1 MIDKIMASP
10 NRALITLL
18 SALMLA
24 IIHQYLFYGKDIGV
38 SYPIFVILFY
48 GFMFLFARDRM
59 RPLTMIDAFMAGVVL
74 MLALTFLLYDNEP
87 LRIFNFL
94 IVPGLIILHMTYLV
108 GRKQRQWWDIGLI
121 GTAMDHLLPQSIR
134 HWGTVA
140 SIVVKTG
147 GRGLGK
153 TQKTAAFKVFIGLI
167 ASVPILIV
175 VVALLI
181 SADGIFNE
189 YLSGFPQWL
198 NQMTLTPGFPRV
210 IWILIASVLLFS
222 YVWGFVQPMQYEAD
236 KRENAHWKN
245 GKAITVTSEIEK
257 REDVSVNSIQESP
270 SLNSIIEDQPA
281 NKPAPEAISTQAHRE
296 PLRLDP
302 IIVGTMLLVINCV
315 YVLFVLVQ
323 FSYLFGAGEGHLPSE
338 LSYAEYARS
347 GFVELI
353 LVTGINFFILIIAL
367 QFTRSSGKIGSV
379 VHQVLLFVLVG
390 CSAIMLYSAFIR
402 LNLYEQAYGYTY
414 IRFLVHAFMIFLALL
429 LLIAALRI
437 RYTSI
442 PLIRW
447 YIVLSL
453 AAYVAVNYVGM
464 DNRIAELNITRYHQ
478 TGIIDASYLTSL
490 SADAVPILR
499 EFAQREYPDLKGE
512 MLEHQANFD
521 LEETD
526 SSWASFN
533 MARHRA
539 KLELS
544 KLRMK

>member
-48 GFMFLFARDRM
+48 GFMLLFARDRM
-59 RPLTMIDAFMAGVVL
+59 RSLTMINAFVAGVVL
-74 MLALTFLLYDNEP
+74 MLALTFLLYDNKP
-87 LRIFNFL
+87 LRILNFL
-94 IVPGLIILHMTYLV
+94 VVPGLIILHMTYLV
-108 GRKQRQWWDIGLI
+108 GRKQRQWWNIGLI
-121 GTAMDHLLPQSIR
+121 GTALDHLLPQSIR

-140 SIVVKTG
+140 SIIVKTG

-153 TQKTAAFKVFIGLI
+153 TQKTVAFKVFIGLV
-167 ASVPILIV
+167 ASVPILFV
-175 VVALLI
+175 VVALLS
-181 SADGIFNE
+181 SADGIFNQ
-189 YLSGFPQWL
+189 YLSGFPEWL
-198 NQMTLTPGFPRV
+198 NQLTLTPGLPRV
-210 IWILIASVLLFS
+210 IWILIAGVLLFG
-222 YVWGFVQPMQYEAD
+222 YVWGFVQPMQYEAE

-245 GKAITVTSEIEK
+245 AKAIVAASDIEK
-257 REDVSVNSIQESP
+257 REDVSMNSIQENP
-270 SLNSIIEDQPA
+270 SSNSIIRDQPA
-281 NKPAPEAISTQAHRE
+281 NKIAPEMIHSQVHRE

-302 IIVGTMLLVINCV
+302 VIVGTMLLVINCV

-464 DNRIAELNITRYHQ
+464 DNRIAELNIARYHQ